1 MPSQIYV
8 RNKEK
13 MAKEVGIKSEI
24 IRYPSNISEKKIVGK
39 INQLNK
45 NKNVSGILVQ
55 LPLPK
60 HIRKERII
68 NPLIQKKM

>member
-1 MPSQIYV
+1 
-8 RNKEK
+8 

-24 IRYPSNISEKKIVGK
+24 IKYPSNISEKKLLAKSI
-39 INQLNK
+39 QLNK

-60 HIRKERII
+60 HIRKK
-68 NPLIQKKM
+68 NY